1 MSDPN
6 QPIQTPPTQTPPT
19 QTPPTQIPLTQNPPI
34 QSQPVQNQPQP
45 YQGVPYPQPYGALP
59 EHPQGTVI
67 LVLGIVGFF
76 ATICAPIA
84 WYLGSKAQKEIAAS
98 GQHYSNEQNI
108 NIGKIMGMVLS
119 ILALAGIVITIV
131 VMIIMFIGFGA
142 FSVANQ

>member
-6 QPIQTPPTQTPPT
+6 QPIQ
-19 QTPPTQIPLTQNPPI
+19 
-34 QSQPVQNQPQP
+34 SQPIPSQPQP

-67 LVLGIVGFF
+67 LVLGIAGFF

-98 GQHYSNEQNI
+98 GQHYSNEQSI
-108 NIGKIMGMVLS
+108 NVGKIMGMVLS
-119 ILALAGIVITIV
+119 ILALVAIVITVI
-131 VMIIMFIGFGA
+131 VMIVMFAWFGIA
-142 FSVANQ
+142 DVSR